1 MKKIIAAAILTLS
14 SMAFAGDAAKL
25 THIGFSGD
33 GKSYAFMQSGV
44 QDGSGFA
51 YAEIRFLDTAA
62 NKYSSPSISVQ
73 QDEEDTISTL
83 SDIEAKAIAK
93 AEATLKT
100 LQISKDLK
108 GDVLVSRK
116 ISDLEARKLKEV
128 SFSNGPIIGGL
139 NAPAYK
145 VKLSTTKVKP
155 AVGSYCMD
163 ENTALK
169 MKLELVN
176 LQTKKA
182 VVLQEDKSLPS
193 SRGCV
198 HGYEIEDVIVINP
211 DQSSELASK
220 VVVLMRVFTLGFEGE
235 DVRYMAVSGSLNVE

>member
-1 MKKIIAAAILTLS
+1 MKKLIAVAILSLS
-14 SMAFAGDAAKL
+14 SLAFAGDAAKL

-51 YAEIRFLDTAA
+51 YAEIKFLDTASNSYTA
-62 NKYSSPSISVQ
+62 KAVSVL

-83 SDIEAKAIAK
+83 ADIEDKAIK
-93 AEATLKT
+93 SAEATLKS
-100 LQISKDLK
+100 LEISTSLK

-139 NAPAYK
+139 SAPAYK
-145 VKLSTTKVKP
+145 VKLSTSKAKP
-155 AVGSYCMD
+155 AAGSFCMED
-163 ENTALK
+163 NSALK
-169 MKLELVN
+169 LKLELVN
-176 LQTKKA
+176 LTTKKTT
-182 VVLQEDKSLPS
+182 VLQEDKTLPA
-193 SRGCV
+193 SRGCA
-198 HGYEIEDVIVINP
+198 HGYEIEDVVVINP
-211 DQSSELASK
+211 DQSSELAAK
-220 VVVLMRVFTLGFEGE
+220 VVVLIRVFTIGFEGE

>member
-14 SMAFAGDAAKL
+14 SLAFAGDAAKL

-51 YAEIRFLDTAA
+51 YAEIRFLDTAN
-62 NKYSSPSISVQ
+62 NKYSASAVSVIQ
-73 QDEEDTISTL
+73 EDEDTISTL
-83 SDIEAKAIAK
+83 SDIEEKALK
-93 AEATLKT
+93 NAEATLKS
-100 LQISKDLK
+100 LEISPSLK

-139 NAPAYK
+139 SAAQYK

-155 AVGSYCMD
+155 AANTYCLND
-163 ENTALK
+163 GVALK

-176 LQTKKA
+176 VKSKKTT
-182 VVLQEDKSLPS
+182 VLQEDKTLPA

-198 HGYEIEDVIVINP
+198 HSYEIEDVVVINP
-211 DQSSELASK
+211 DQMSELASK
-220 VVVLMRVFTLGFEGE
+220 VVVLIRVFTVGFEGE

>member
-1 MKKIIAAAILTLS
+1 MKKFIAIAILSLS
-14 SMAFAGDAAKL
+14 SLAFAGDAAKL

-51 YAEIRFLDTAA
+51 YAEIKFLDTAS
-62 NKYSSPSISVQ
+62 NSYSAKSVSVL

-83 SDIEAKAIAK
+83 ADIEDKAIK
-93 AEATLKT
+93 SAEATLKS
-100 LQISKDLK
+100 LEISTSLK

-139 NAPAYK
+139 AAPAYK
-145 VKLSTTKVKP
+145 VKLSTSKAKP
-155 AVGSYCMD
+155 AAGSFCMED
-163 ENTALK
+163 NKALK
-169 MKLELVN
+169 LKLELVN
-176 LQTKKA
+176 LQSKKTT
-182 VVLQEDKSLPS
+182 VLQEDKTLPA
-193 SRGCV
+193 SRGCA
-198 HGYEIEDVIVINP
+198 HGYEIEDVVVINP

-220 VVVLMRVFTLGFEGE
+220 VVVLIRVFTIGFEGE